1 MLKVTDMSPAEMH
14 ALLQRESFGHLG
26 CARDGRPYVVPMHY
40 AYDGKDLYFFTTEGM
55 KTQYIQANPQVCLQI
70 EEISDAMNWRSVMVL
85 GRANEL
91 TSKDEM
97 QHAMKLITERNP
109 SLTPAISA
117 TQLDSIGRAVD
128 VALYRITP
136 EIIDGRQ
143 TVAS

>member
-1 MLKVTDMSPAEMH
+1 MSPTEMH
-14 ALLQRESFGHLG
+14 TLLQRENFGHLG

-40 AYDGKDLYFFTTEGM
+40 AYDGKDLYFFTTQGM
-55 KTQYIQANPQVCLQI
+55 KTRYIQANPQVCLQI
-70 EEISDAMNWRSVMVL
+70 EEVTDSTNWRSVMVL

-91 TSKDEM
+91 TNKDEM

-117 TQLDSIGRAVD
+117 TEVDSIGRAVD
-128 VALYRITP
+128 VAIYRITP